1 MTEEL
6 LPCPFCGGIA
16 GFDLDDGLI
25 FVRCL
30 DCGIQG
36 KSFAYDWER
45 DDVMKAREEVREV
58 VGKYWN
64 TRAQPKYKRVDLD
77 LKREM
82 RNPVKQGGKSND
94 WYQNGY
100 DVGYNAAI
108 DDIKSKY
115 GDLYVEVK

>member
-1 MTEEL
+1 MTEKEL
-6 LPCPFCGGIA
+6 KSWIFAWTKDVNGTPLDSEIN
-16 GFDLDDGLI
+16 DLIYMVDAHL
-25 FVRCL
+25 
-30 DCGIQG
+30 
-36 KSFAYDWER
+36 A
-45 DDVMKAREEVREV
+45 
-58 VGKYWN
+58 
-64 TRAQPKYKRVDLD
+64 PKMKRVDLG

-115 GDLYVEVK
+115 GDLWVEVK